1 MIFGIIDAIPQM
13 FSLIVNEIRGQKQ
26 SQLLICKFFVALNY
40 KMPGCAIDKEKH
52 VNVMSV
58 SENLQACILLVSTG
72 FSVYFSVHYFLNR
85 GRVLYPKLGTL

>member
-40 KMPGCAIDKEKH
+40 KMQWRH
-52 VNVMSV
+52 
-58 SENLQACILLVSTG
+58 ILVA
-72 FSVYFSVHYFLNR
+72 
-85 GRVLYPKLGTL
+85 P